1 MSMVP
6 IWNMLYKYK
15 KTSDSAASG
24 SGGERVKV
32 IPIEQADSSDKRYKI
47 LASSLE
53 GVDLMPDKAVQHA
66 QG

>member
-1 MSMVP
+1 M
-6 IWNMLYKYK
+6 
-15 KTSDSAASG
+15 
-24 SGGERVKV
+24 KV